1 MVSGDCFAV
10 TLLLSM
16 LVTAAP
22 LRLVQSVQGVPVGV
36 VELVQE
42 RDTFTYRAEHVFRGE
57 ARRFERS
64 WPLNPKDLESELQ
77 VLARRRVGCFDV
89 REERT
94 WKRERLCVDER
105 GEGSIDDVRIRVT
118 WDRAGALR
126 SVDVLGVADS
136 VVSRFEQ
143 RDTKLDG
150 SVDVFGA
157 GFPVTGIGPVVSLE
171 PRAEAKVVSVEGVAS
186 RIDASCLPAARAWVS
201 KHDGASVQLGLV
213 LEAGRAWPHAWAR
226 RADGS
231 FVDPTVEREAD
242 LLTRRTYVAFA
253 DASLFLELAAGARR
267 VVRSAK

>member
-1 MVSGDCFAV
+1 M

-36 VELVQE
+36 IELVQE
-42 RDTFTYRAEHVFRGE
+42 RDIITYRAEHVFRGE

-64 WPLNPKDLESELQ
+64 WPVNPKDLESELQ
-77 VLARRRVGCFDV
+77 VLSQRRVGCFDV

-105 GEGSIDDVRIRVT
+105 GQGSIDDVRIRVT

-126 SVDVLGVADS
+126 AVDVLGVGDS
-136 VVSRFEQ
+136 VVSRFE
-143 RDTKLDG
+143 RSDTKLDG
-150 SVDVFGA
+150 RVDVFGA
-157 GFPVTGIGPVVSLE
+157 GFPVSGEGPVVALE
-171 PRAEAKVVSVEGVAS
+171 PRADTGVVSVEGVES
-186 RIDASCLPAARAWVS
+186 RVDASCLPAARAWVA
-201 KHDGASVQLGLV
+201 KHQGSSVQVGLV
-213 LEAGRAWPHAWAR
+213 LEAERAWPHAWVR

-231 FVDPTVEREAD
+231 FVDPTVERDAD
-242 LLTRRTYVAFA
+242 VLSRRVYVSLPTSA
-253 DASLFLELAAGARR
+253 LFLELAAGARR